1 MFARLPLP
9 SQFDRIIMTGGLV
22 GVLVMGP
29 ILVALIGLYMLSRIS
44 GAQVIFYLAAALILG
59 GALGAVLLSNL
70 VHAALSLTA
79 TLMGVAAIYLLLLTE
94 FLALVQILV
103 YGGGVVILLIFGLML
118 TNAQDDPVVMDG
130 SQKPFAFG
138 VGALICGLF
147 VAAALLAEWGDPEAT
162 LIPFRIFGERLF
174 RDFGLPVIVVAFLLD
189 IAFTGALVNA
199 RRADRATSD
208 EAGAAGA
215 GGAR

>member
-9 SQFDRIIMTGGLV
+9 SQFDRIIITGGLV

-70 VHAALSLTA
+70 VHAALSLVA
-79 TLMGVAAIYLLLLTE
+79 TLMGVAAIYLLLLSE

-103 YGGGVVILLIFGLML
+103 YGGGVIILLIFGLML
-118 TNAQDDPVVMDG
+118 TNAQDDPVVVDG
-130 SQKPFAFG
+130 TQKPFAFG

-199 RRADRATSD
+199 RRAESATSD
-208 EAGAAGA
+208 EARTTGT

>member
-1 MFARLPLP
+1 LFARLPLP

-29 ILVALIGLYMLSRIS
+29 ILAALIALYMMSRIN
-44 GAQVIFYLAAALILG
+44 GAEVIFYLASVVIIG

-70 VHAALSLTA
+70 VHSALSLIA
-79 TLMGVAAIYLLLLTE
+79 TLMGVAAIYLLLLSE

-103 YGGGVVILLIFGLML
+103 YGGGVIILVIFGLML

-138 VGALICGLF
+138 VGAMISGLF
-147 VAAALLAEWGDPEAT
+147 VAAAVLAQWGPLDANIVAFPD
-162 LIPFRIFGERLF
+162 FGKRLF
-174 RDFGLPVIVVAFLLD
+174 GDYGLPIIIVAFLLD

-199 RRADRATSD
+199 RRAEHVAS
-208 EAGAAGA
+208 EEVPK
-215 GGAR
+215 

>member
-1 MFARLPLP
+1 
-9 SQFDRIIMTGGLV
+9 MTGGIV
-22 GVLVMGP
+22 SVLVMGP

-59 GALGAVLLSNL
+59 GALGAVLLPNL
-70 VHAALSLTA
+70 VHAALSLVA
-79 TLMGVAAIYLLLLTE
+79 TLMGVAAIYLLLLSE

-103 YGGGVVILLIFGLML
+103 YGGGVIILLIFGLML
-118 TNAQDDPVVMDG
+118 TNAQDDPVVVDG
-130 SQKPFAFG
+130 TQKPFAFG

-147 VAAALLAEWGDPEAT
+147 VATALLAEWGDPEAT
-162 LIPFRIFGERLF
+162 LVPFRILGERLF

-199 RRADRATSD
+199 RRAESATSD
-208 EAGAAGA
+208 EARATGT